1 MPFDIELT
9 APNGTHQ
16 TVCCQECLRT
26 IKHRRTVFA
35 GSWQGYPVIIK
46 RFEDFFSGYRCRREK
61 RGLQKLLALG
71 LVSPKVLLTGKDAPS
86 HHILVIEKIEKA
98 VDVLTAVESAASQ
111 KAARETLLSVICYI
125 AQMHQVGVTQ
135 QDLHLGNFLVAESQ
149 IYAIDPA
156 CMQFSR
162 KPVSLAQSRRQ
173 LAILFA
179 TLQPPAL
186 SWIEE
191 LLKAY
196 CRVRGQ
202 IFTSEMLDSVR
213 ILIDRRRK
221 QYLPHALKKTL
232 RNSKHFFVLEV
243 PPYRGVFY
251 KDAIDAESAR
261 QLIETFKMARVPEEV
276 NRKVDIK
283 VREFSVI
290 QYKPNNGFMA
300 LWYGLT
306 GSPARREWLTAW
318 RMIYSGQPNPFPVAL
333 IEHRIGLM
341 VKDAFLV
348 SIEDQKKRP
357 K

>member
-9 APNGTHQ
+9 APDGSHQ
-16 TVCCQECLRT
+16 TVCCQECLRV
-26 IKHRRTVFA
+26 IKHRRTVFS
-35 GSWQGYPVIIK
+35 GLWQGRPVIIK

-61 RGLQKLLALG
+61 RGLQKLLTFG
-71 LVSPKVLLTGKDAPS
+71 LIAPKVLLTGKDAAG
-86 HHILVIEKIEKA
+86 HHIFVIEKIEKA
-98 VDVLTAVESAASQ
+98 VDVLTAVQSAPSDE
-111 KAARETLLSVICYI
+111 AARETLFSVFCYI
-125 AQMHQVGVTQ
+125 ARMHQIGITQ
-135 QDLHLGNFLVAESQ
+135 QDLHLGNFLTDQSQ

-156 CMQFSR
+156 CMRFGK

-202 IFTSEMLDSVR
+202 IFSSEMLDSVR
-213 ILIDRRRK
+213 IMIDRRRK

-251 KDAIDAESAR
+251 KNAIDVESAR
-261 QLIETFKMARVPEEV
+261 QLIATFKMARVHEEV

-290 QYKPNNGFMA
+290 QYKPKNGFMA

-318 RMIYSGQPNPFPVAL
+318 RMIYSGQPKKPPLAL
-333 IEHRIGLM
+333 IEYHYGLAWLFTEKE
-341 VKDAFLV
+341 KD
-348 SIEDQKKRP
+348 
-357 K
+357 